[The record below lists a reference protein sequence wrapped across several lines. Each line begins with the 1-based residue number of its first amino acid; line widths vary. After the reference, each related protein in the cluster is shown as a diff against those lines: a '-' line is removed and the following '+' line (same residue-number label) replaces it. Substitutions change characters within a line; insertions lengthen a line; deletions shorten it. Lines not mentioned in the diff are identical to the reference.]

1 MLLAMIKKTSIGII
15 FPLLIL
21 LNGCGKIRVASVAGE
36 ELGYAKGILVGQGL
50 QVKTVEKEIAD
61 VPEGQVLTQSPTP
74 ETSIKKGEF
83 VTLTIAKPPLYDLDG
98 NITLIDSNLGGYNDN
113 CYGTGGYSDIS
124 SGMSITVIDDKGTI
138 VATGQTG
145 FGNHPENN
153 SYSSVTCIFKF
164 DVRQIPKRNFY
175 TFDLGRRGKLS
186 YSFAELEEMNWK
198 LWLSLS

>member
-1 MLLAMIKKTSIGII
+1 MIKKTSIGII

-21 LNGCGKIRVASVAGE
+21 LNGCGKIRVASVSGE
-36 ELGYAKGILVGQGL
+36 EIGYAKGILVGQGL
-50 QVKTVEKEIAD
+50 QVKTVEKVIAD
-61 VPEGQVLTQSPTP
+61 IPEGQVLTQSPSP

-98 NITLIDSNLGGYNDN
+98 NITLIDSDLGGYSDN

-145 FGNHPENN
+145 SGNHPENN

-175 TFDLGRRGKLS
+175 TFDLGRRRKLS

-198 LWLSLS
+198 LSLSLS